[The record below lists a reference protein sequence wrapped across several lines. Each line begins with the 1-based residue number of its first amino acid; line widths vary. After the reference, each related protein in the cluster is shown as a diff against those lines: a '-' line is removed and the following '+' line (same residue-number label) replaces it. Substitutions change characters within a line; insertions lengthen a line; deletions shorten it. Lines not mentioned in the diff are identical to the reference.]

1 MLLDSQAS
9 GVPTLLDASLKII
22 KEIEGTEEE
31 DSVFIDQ
38 EEVHEYKNDNSSNKN
53 LKKLNIKQLMI
64 NLNHSEGSK

>member
-9 GVPTLLDASLKII
+9 GVSTLLDASLKII

-38 EEVHEYKNDNSSNKN
+38 EEVHEYNNDNSSNKN